1 MDIFGEDN
9 TIEPVDLTDVR
20 SFCSMSSTDQ
30 SEDHLLSILIS
41 SARAELEQWVP
52 FWIAERS
59 VILHGMAEP
68 RIVLRGPIIAVSEV
82 VLKTGK
88 DSDEDGGWTDIS
100 EECTLEGNVLTLPEG
115 AEGPLQVEIVT
126 GSYCPKPIQT
136 AILMMVRNAYSD
148 RTADPMTED
157 VFAMISPYRRLN
169 S

>member
-1 MDIFGEDN
+1 MDIFGEDT

-100 EECTLEGNVLTLPEG
+100 EQCTLEGNVLTLPEG

-148 RTADPMTED
+148 RTADPLTDEVRSLASPFMT
-157 VFAMISPYRRLN
+157 VKS
-169 S
+169 

>member
-9 TIEPVDLTDVR
+9 CIEPVDLTDVR

-68 RIVLRGPIIAVSEV
+68 RIVLRGPVIAVSEV
-82 VLKTGK
+82 MLKTGS

-100 EECTLEGNVLTLPEG
+100 GGCTLEGNVLTLPEG

-136 AILMMVRNAYSD
+136 ALLMMVRNAYSD
-148 RTADPMTED
+148 RTADPLTDEVRSLASPFMT
-157 VFAMISPYRRLN
+157 VKS
-169 S
+169 